1 MSEKQT
7 NLVFS
12 YDHFDTGIFWV
23 VRCDINGFRRAGVAT
38 TRDRARYKVR
48 KAIDELRLVV
58 SRRASARRRK
68 SEATGNE
75 EPQHIKWVK
84 KARTTSGFRSEIV
97 RGTASATS

>member
-1 MSEKQT
+1 MSDSQT

-48 KAIDELRLVV
+48 EAIDELRLVV
-58 SRRASARRRK
+58 SRRACARRRK
-68 SEATGNE
+68 SKETSTK
-75 EPQHIKWVK
+75 EPEHIQWIK
-84 KARTTSGFRSEIV
+84 KGANSKRI
-97 RGTASATS
+97 